1 MPRLRTT
8 NPPASCIYDKQ
19 RNESRPSFP
28 FFHRRYPPLP
38 LRKPQS
44 HIRHLTPFISR
55 VNFPDCGHTHHVN
68 LIVSVSQGLLGLS
81 EQWRKML
88 NKYITH
94 PLYQIYQLCVRGAA
108 FWNVVCVYGHCPKSF
123 WPKPPQS
130 NGHSGALF
138 SDPIFSSDFWHCK
151 NELKTR
157 NCPFGYGKKVPQ
169 TIQASNYSPP
179 SPS

>member
-1 MPRLRTT
+1 MPRLWTT
-8 NPPASCIYDKQ
+8 DPPASCIYDKQ

-108 FWNVVCVYGHCPKSF
+108 FWNVVCVYGHCPNSF
-123 WPKPPQS
+123 RPAPPLCQTGTEG
-130 NGHSGALF
+130 NFFQTLF
-138 SDPIFSSDFWHCK
+138 FPFWWMPCH
-151 NELKTR
+151 
-157 NCPFGYGKKVPQ
+157 
-169 TIQASNYSPP
+169 
-179 SPS
+179 